1 MTQFITDTATV
12 YGLLGYAIVMSI
24 GAAALAYLWHIEK
37 TAAEKA
43 EKAAEQFEGLF
54 IDRMH
59 NVNELSVQ
67 LDVSKAT
74 NKILA
79 DTNAHLFDILSRAYV
94 RNKYGIFQDYQDWAI
109 NGDRKPKPSTTSNQ
123 KRNG

>member
-1 MTQFITDTATV
+1 MTQFITDPATV

-43 EKAAEQFEGLF
+43 EKAAEHFDYKLN
-54 IDRMH
+54 D
-59 NVNELSVQ
+59 LSVQ